1 MKKLLLLGALLTLA
15 GCQDRYRYACQDP
28 ANWNKV
34 HCNPP
39 ACEADGTCTK
49 YLLKEQNEN

>member
-1 MKKLLLLGALLTLA
+1 MKYMIIFLALLA
-15 GCQDRYRYACQDP
+15 GCSESYRFPCQDP

-34 HCNPP
+34 HCTPP
-39 ACEADGTCTK
+39 TCEANGTCTK